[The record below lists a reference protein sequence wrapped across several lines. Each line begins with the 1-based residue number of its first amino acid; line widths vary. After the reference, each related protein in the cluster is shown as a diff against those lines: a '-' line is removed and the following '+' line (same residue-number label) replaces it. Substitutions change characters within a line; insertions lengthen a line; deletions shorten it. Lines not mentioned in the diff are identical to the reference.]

1 MQFLDEWL
9 VPTVE
14 PLLPADAL
22 AALRQEVAPAPVSL
36 WETAVQRR
44 MVTDDQ
50 VLGAIAAR
58 FRLPVADLSQV
69 DARVTGVIP
78 EQLARRFTV
87 VPVGQTDSYLEVATA
102 NPFDIDAEKMLAF
115 ATGREVRMLLA
126 SPGRLRAKLDEI
138 YRSGEE
144 IVSRLLAG
152 IDEEIEVKELSEEE
166 AEYASAEEASQRPI
180 IRLVDMMLAD
190 GVVNRASDI
199 HVEPIEGGV
208 VVRYRID
215 GVLRQVMKVP
225 RNAGLP
231 LISRIK
237 IMSGLDIADRLRP
250 QDGRARVSV
259 NGEPV
264 DLRVSTLPASLGEKV
279 VIRILSQRTTVL
291 NLESLG
297 MHPDEQEAVK
307 RLLTHKEGI
316 ILVTGPTGSGKTTTL
331 YSALRLVQNEGVNIV
346 TVEDPVEYRLGQ
358 NIVQVQVHDKAGL
371 TFASALRSILRQ
383 DPDVVLVGEIRD
395 KETAQIALQ
404 ASLTGHLVLSTLHT
418 NDAPNAVTRLVDMG
432 MEPYKIASALRGVVA
447 QRLMRRLCK
456 ACFEPREEPVP
467 ERLARFIPPGT
478 KLLRAVGCPEC
489 AMTGYRGRFS
499 IMEVLTMNS
508 ELERRIG
515 QGATADL
522 IAEAARANG
531 MRSLFDSG
539 LRHVLAGDSTL
550 EELLRV
556 ADVPVEEEPRRAP
569 ASPRSDRPLRL
580 PPQRRRLPRRRS
592 RIRRS
597 RSTSRKRWSWWR
609 IPRTAAAPAAA
620 ARGAGTCV
628 LLVEDEEQLR
638 RVMKDLLEREGYTV
652 AEARDGVQALD
663 QVDRLAP
670 DVIILDLNLPG
681 HRRLQRA
688 GPAPLPARHAG
699 DSGHGAHRQGRRG
712 QRGAGV
718 RAGRRR
724 LHHQAV
730 PGQGPV
736 GTARGGPRP
745 PPRLTRPPLTATSST
760 PVRPITRDSTGPGER
775 FLTQGRPGAGEAR
788 RAGAGGL
795 HAPRAARPPKAQ
807 PERVPLRLPARAEA
821 GGARAGR
828 RRAVAALSRVRARAG
843 WSSAWRRTTAGCP
856 TAWWWATAPTS

>member
-14 PLLPADAL
+14 PLLAGDAL
-22 AALRQEVAPAPVSL
+22 AALRLEVAPAPVSL

-44 MVTDDQ
+44 LVSDDQ
-50 VLGAIAAR
+50 VLGAIATR
-58 FRLPVADLSQV
+58 FRLPVADLSRV
-69 DARVTGVIP
+69 DSRVTGDIP

-87 VPVGQTDSYLEVATA
+87 VPLGQTDSYLEVATA

-126 SPGRLRAKLDEI
+126 SPGKLRAKLDEI
-138 YRSGEE
+138 YRSGEDV
-144 IVSRLLAG
+144 VSRLLAG
-152 IDEEIEVKELSEEE
+152 IDEDTEVKELTEDEDDF
-166 AEYASAEEASQRPI
+166 AAASAEEASQRPI

-190 GVVNRASDI
+190 GVVSRASDI

-225 RNAGLP
+225 RNAGIP

-297 MHPDEQEAVK
+297 LHQDEQEAIK

-331 YSALRLVQNEGVNIV
+331 YSALRLVQNDGVNIV

-395 KETAQIALQ
+395 QETSQIALQ

-447 QRLMRRLCK
+447 QRLMRRLCQ

-467 ERLARFIPPGT
+467 ERLTRYVPPDA
-478 KLLRAVGCPEC
+478 KLLRAVGCAEC

-508 ELERRIG
+508 DLERRIG
-515 QGATADL
+515 QGATADV
-522 IAEAARANG
+522 IAEAARASG
-531 MRSLFDSG
+531 MRSLFESG

-556 ADVPVEEEPRRAP
+556 TDVPREDQAARPPEPRP
-569 ASPRSDRPLRL
+569 AGP
-580 PPQRRRLPRRRS
+580 
-592 RIRRS
+592 
-597 RSTSRKRWSWWR
+597 
-609 IPRTAAAPAAA
+609 AAAPPRVAAA
-620 ARGAGTCV
+620 PPPPKPESSLSLDFADALELVDDQAEVGRAAAGVRGAGTCV
-628 LLVEDEEQLR
+628 LLVEDEDQLR

-663 QVDRLAP
+663 QVDRFAP

-681 HRRLQRA
+681 LDGYSVLSQLRSR
-688 GPAPLPARHAG
+688 PATR
-699 DSGHGAHRQGRRG
+699 SI
-712 QRGAGV
+712 
-718 RAGRRR
+718 
-724 LHHQAV
+724 
-730 PGQGPV
+730 PV
-736 GTARGGPRP
+736 MV
-745 PPRLTRPPLTATSST
+745 LTAKGDEDNE
-760 PVRPITRDSTGPGER
+760 VRVFELGADDFITKP
-775 FLTQGRPGAGEAR
+775 F
-788 RAGAGGL
+788 RA
-795 HAPRAARPPKAQ
+795 K
-807 PERVPLRLPARAEA
+807 
-821 GGARAGR
+821 
-828 RRAVAALSRVRARAG
+828 ALSARLEAVLGRHRA
-843 WSSAWRRTTAGCP
+843 
-856 TAWWWATAPTS
+856 